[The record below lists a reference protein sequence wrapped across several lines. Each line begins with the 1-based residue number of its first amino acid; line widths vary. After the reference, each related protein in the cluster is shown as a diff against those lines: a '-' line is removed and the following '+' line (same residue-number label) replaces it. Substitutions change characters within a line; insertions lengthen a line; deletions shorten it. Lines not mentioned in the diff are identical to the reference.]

1 MTKKESKKDNGAPKK
16 EEENT
21 KEKLILFEA
30 VEKHPTKNYII
41 LGALTYAGLI
51 NQYAEEE
58 AVYGKEDIKPTITI
72 DELNKIIKNFIG
84 E

>member
-30 VEKHPTKNYII
+30 VDKHPTKNYII

-51 NQYAEEE
+51 KQYTEEE